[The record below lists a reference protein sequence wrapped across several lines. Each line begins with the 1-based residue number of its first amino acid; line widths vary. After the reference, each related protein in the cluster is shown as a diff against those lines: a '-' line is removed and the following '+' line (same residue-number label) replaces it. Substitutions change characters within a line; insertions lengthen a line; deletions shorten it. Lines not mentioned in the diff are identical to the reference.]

1 MAPPVR
7 ALIDQFLE
15 FLEVERGLSPHTRA
29 AYRADL
35 RAFEEFLLRRR
46 IMSPTEI
53 GRAHIVAFLME
64 GRDAGLKS
72 TTIARRLAAIR
83 SWFRYL
89 HTEGLLAADVA
100 EAMDAP
106 KLWRVLPDALT
117 QREVDRLLAAP
128 DIDRPHGVRDRALLE
143 LLYAT
148 GLRVS
153 EVAGLTLERVRLDE
167 RVLRCIGKGGRERL
181 VPFGDTA
188 RAWLL
193 RYLEEE
199 RLRVAQRS
207 GSSALFLSARGGP
220 LNRRTIWALVR
231 RYAVRAGLAKR
242 VHPHT
247 LRHTFAT
254 HLLAN
259 GASLRVIQEML
270 GHADI
275 ATTQIYTHVDA
286 SRLKQVH
293 ERYHPRA

>member
-1 MAPPVR
+1 MR
-7 ALIDQFLE
+7 AFIDPFIE
-15 FLEVERGLSPHTRA
+15 FLELERGLSPHTRA
-29 AYRADL
+29 AYRTDL
-35 RAFEEFLLRRR
+35 IEFGRFLAGRR
-46 IMSPTEI
+46 ITSPAGI
-53 GRAHIVAFLME
+53 GRAEIVAFLME
-64 GRDAGLKS
+64 GRDAGLLS

-89 HTEGLLAADVA
+89 HAEGLLAADVA
-100 EAMDAP
+100 ETMDAP
-106 KLWRVLPDALT
+106 RVWRVLPDALT

-153 EVAGLTLERVRLDE
+153 EAAGLTLDRVSLEDRM
-167 RVLRCIGKGGRERL
+167 LRCLGKGGRERV
-181 VPFGDTA
+181 VPFGETA
-188 RAWLL
+188 AAWLR

-199 RLRVAQRS
+199 RPRLARRS
-207 GSSALFLSARGGP
+207 SSPALFLSARGGP
-220 LNRRTIWALVR
+220 LNRRTIWARVR
-231 RYAVRAGLAKR
+231 RYAARAGLVKH

-259 GASLRVIQEML
+259 GAPLRVIQEML

-286 SRLKQVH
+286 GRLKQVH
-293 ERYHPRA
+293 ERFHPRA

>member
-1 MAPPVR
+1 MR
-7 ALIDQFLE
+7 AFIEQFIE
-15 FLEVERGLSPHTRA
+15 FLAVERGLSPHTRA
-29 AYRADL
+29 AYRTDL
-35 RAFEEFLLRRR
+35 REFERFLLGRR
-46 IMSPTEI
+46 ITSPGTI
-53 GRAHIVAFLME
+53 GRADIVAFLME
-64 GRDAGLKS
+64 GRDAGLRS
-72 TTIARRLAAIR
+72 ATIARRLASIR

-89 HTEGLLAADVA
+89 HAEGLLAADVA
-100 EAMDAP
+100 ETMDAP
-106 KLWRVLPDALT
+106 KLWRVLPEALT

-128 DIDRPHGVRDRALLE
+128 DLERPYGVRDRALLE

-153 EVAGLTLERVRLDE
+153 EAAGLTLERVRLED
-167 RVLRCIGKGGRERL
+167 RVLRCIGKGGRERV
-181 VPFGDTA
+181 VPFGETA
-188 RAWLL
+188 RTWLL

-199 RLRVAQRS
+199 RPRLARRA

-231 RYAVRAGLAKR
+231 RYARRAGLAKR

-259 GASLRVIQEML
+259 GAPLRVIQEML

-275 ATTQIYTHVDA
+275 ATTQIYTHVDTG
-286 SRLKQVH
+286 RLKHVH
-293 ERYHPRA
+293 ERFHPRA

>member
-1 MAPPVR
+1 MR
-7 ALIDQFLE
+7 AFIDQFIE
-15 FLEVERGLSPHTRA
+15 FLELERGLSPHTRA
-29 AYRADL
+29 AYRTDL
-35 RAFEEFLLRRR
+35 REFERFLAARR
-46 IMSPTEI
+46 ITSPGAI
-53 GRAHIVAFLME
+53 GRAEIVAFLME
-64 GRDAGLKS
+64 GRDAGLRS

-89 HTEGLLAADVA
+89 HSEGLLAADVA
-100 EAMDAP
+100 ETMDAP
-106 KLWRVLPDALT
+106 RLWRVLPDALT

-128 DIDRPHGVRDRALLE
+128 DIDRPNGVRDRALLE

-153 EVAGLTLERVRLDE
+153 EAAGLTLDRVRLED
-167 RVLRCIGKGGRERL
+167 RVLRCLGKGGRERV

-188 RAWLL
+188 CAWLR

-199 RLRVAQRS
+199 RPRLARRS
-207 GSSALFLSARGGP
+207 GSSALFLSARGGA

-231 RYAVRAGLAKR
+231 RYAARAGLSKR

-259 GASLRVIQEML
+259 GAPLRVIQEML

-286 SRLKQVH
+286 GRLKQVH
-293 ERYHPRA
+293 ERFHPRA

>member
-1 MAPPVR
+1 MR
-7 ALIDQFLE
+7 AFIDQFIE

-29 AYRADL
+29 AYRTDL
-35 RAFEEFLLRRR
+35 REFERFLAARR
-46 IMSPTEI
+46 ITSPGAI
-53 GRAHIVAFLME
+53 GRAEIVAFLME
-64 GRDAGLKS
+64 GRDAGLRS
-72 TTIARRLAAIR
+72 ATIARRLAAIR

-89 HTEGLLAADVA
+89 HAEGLLAADVA
-100 EAMDAP
+100 ETMDAP
-106 KLWRVLPDALT
+106 RLWRVLPDALT

-128 DIDRPHGVRDRALLE
+128 DLDRPNGVRDRALLE

-153 EVAGLTLERVRLDE
+153 EAAGLTLDRVRLED
-167 RVLRCIGKGGRERL
+167 RVLRCLGKGGRERV

-188 RAWLL
+188 CAWLR

-199 RLRVAQRS
+199 RPRLARRS
-207 GSSALFLSARGGP
+207 SSSALFLSRRGGA

-231 RYAVRAGLAKR
+231 RYAARAGLSKR

-259 GASLRVIQEML
+259 GAPLRVIQEML

-286 SRLKQVH
+286 GRLKQVH
-293 ERYHPRA
+293 ERFHPRA